1 MLLYASVTPSL
12 PAFSTD
18 PSNKPDLNP
27 ILYLFTIYSAV
38 VKNKQKPKKGAISPR
53 SLGSSGSG
61 SDQSA
66 PGSARGSAH
75 SSGKSSTHDNQQRY
89 DQQCQTSDREQRRNL
104 RTQNR
109 TSVNKRQAGR
119 AASPQ
124 SDDECNCDADRRPKF
139 RYQGELLL
147 CKNNNLWWHIIPGT
161 NYMYMARV

>member
-1 MLLYASVTPSL
+1 MLLYALVTPSL

-18 PSNKPDLNP
+18 PSNKPDLGF
-27 ILYLFTIYSAV
+27 ILYLFTIFIQQLQ
-38 VKNKQKPKKGAISPR
+38 KNKQKPKKATISPL

-75 SSGKSSTHDNQQRY
+75 STGKSSPRDNQQRY

-104 RTQNR
+104 RTQTR
-109 TSVNKRQAGR
+109 TSVNGRQAGR

-147 CKNNNLWWHIIPGT
+147 CKNNNL
-161 NYMYMARV
+161 

>member
-18 PSNKPDLNP
+18 PSKKPDLNP
-27 ILYLFTIYSAV
+27 ILYLFTIFSAV
-38 VKNKQKPKKGAISPR
+38 VKNKQKPKKGAILPR

-75 SSGKSSTHDNQQRY
+75 SSGKSSPHDNQQRY

-109 TSVNKRQAGR
+109 ASP
-119 AASPQ
+119 ASPQ
-124 SDDECNCDADRRPKF
+124 SDGECNCDADRRPKF
-139 RYQGELLL
+139 RYQGELLF
-147 CKNNNLWWHIIPGT
+147 CKNNRWWCFIPGS
-161 NYMYMARV
+161 NYM